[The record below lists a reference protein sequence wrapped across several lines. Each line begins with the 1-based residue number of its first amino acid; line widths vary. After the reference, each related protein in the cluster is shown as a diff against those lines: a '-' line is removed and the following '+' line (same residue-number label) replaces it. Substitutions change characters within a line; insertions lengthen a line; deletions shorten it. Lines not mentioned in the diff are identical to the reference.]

1 MLAASRIRFGNFELD
16 IETTELWKKGRRLK
30 FPPKPLRVLA
40 LLVTSPG
47 ELVTRE
53 TIRSQIWGDEVFVN
67 FEQGLNFSIRKL
79 RSVLGDSAR
88 KPKFIETLP
97 RRGYRFI
104 AAIEGC
110 DLHPVPH
117 APVSEA
123 AQIQASELYAR
134 ARRSFAS
141 VDKGG
146 LETARAD
153 FESALTLHP
162 DYALAHSG
170 LGATYALRNL
180 NRRDPADLEQARLHL
195 ERALELD
202 AELAE
207 PYPWLCYVYMRL
219 DRSERAFQYGHR
231 GIQLRPDLA
240 QAHYFLGLAYFAS
253 CERDPANYSKAASHL
268 LEAGRVGPE
277 WQPTWFVL
285 SYLALMMG
293 DYDRALEFAGR
304 LLNSRPPGLPF
315 IGAEIVIASVEIR
328 RSRLDAARKTLM
340 SFLERMSTSDHMYR
354 DSMVVIAACLLG
366 DVEMRQGRP
375 AEALQVYRK
384 AWEDVQ
390 EHPRTASHKRIAAR
404 VQAGLA
410 SAYAALGDQERAVG
424 LLETALRLGEESR
437 HPEHAAAGAHV
448 AELFL
453 SQCTACLRAGRQE
466 QALSLLQRSV
476 ECGWMDAPALQL
488 DPELAPLRNEPGFV
502 ALVEELQTR
511 PKPTWVAASV
521 A

>member
-1 MLAASRIRFGNFELD
+1 MLPASRIRFGTFELD
-16 IETTELWKKGRRLK
+16 IGTAELWKRGRKLK

-40 LLVTSPG
+40 LLVASPG

-53 TIRSQIWGDEVFVN
+53 TIRSEIWGDEVFVN

-104 AAIEGC
+104 AAI
-110 DLHPVPH
+110 DLPEHHP
-117 APVSEA
+117 APQTPASEA
-123 AQIQASELYAR
+123 AQIHASELYAR

-146 LETARAD
+146 LEAARVE
-153 FESALTLHP
+153 FESAIALHP

-180 NRRDPADLEQARLHL
+180 NRRDPADLENARLHL
-195 ERALELD
+195 DRALQLD

-219 DRSERAFQYGHR
+219 DRSERAFQCGHR

-268 LEAGRVGPE
+268 LDAGRVGQE

-285 SYLALMMG
+285 SYLAMMNG
-293 DYDRALEFAGR
+293 DYERALEFAAR
-304 LLNSRPPGLPF
+304 LLNSKPPGLPF
-315 IGAEIVIASVEIR
+315 IGAEIVIASVQIR
-328 RSRLDAARKTLM
+328 RSRWDAARETLM
-340 SFLERMSTSDHMYR
+340 SFLDRMSSSDHMYR
-354 DSMVVIAACLLG
+354 DSMIAIAGCLLG
-366 DVEMRQGRP
+366 DLEMRQAKP
-375 AEALQVYRK
+375 AEALQAYRK

-404 VQAGLA
+404 AQAGLA
-410 SAYAALGDQERAVG
+410 SAYAGLGEQERAVG
-424 LLETALRLGEESR
+424 LLQAALRLSEESR
-437 HPEHAAAGAHV
+437 HPTHSAAGAHL
-448 AELFL
+448 AELFVSL
-453 SQCTACLRAGRQE
+453 ANACVRSGRPE
-466 QALSLLQRSV
+466 EALDLLQRSV
-476 ECGWMDAPALQL
+476 EYGWMDAPALQL
-488 DPELAPLRNEPGFV
+488 DPELAPIRSHPRFL
-502 ALVEELQTR
+502 ALIGQLSAR
-511 PKPTWVAASV
+511 PKLNWAAASS